1 MLKVKG
7 NICLQ
12 QFPLVF
18 IILYILYGNDSDI
31 NEYLSLNLPENIHRI
46 SNYMKSLLINFS
58 VIYLYPIYLFL
69 TINNYTQI
77 TYEN

>member
-1 MLKVKG
+1 MLKVKR
-7 NICLQ
+7 NICFQ

-18 IILYILYGNDSDI
+18 IILYILYGNDSDT

>member
-1 MLKVKG
+1 MLKVKR
-7 NICLQ
+7 NICFQ

>member
-7 NICLQ
+7 NICFQ